1 MRPILPG
8 GKILVVDD
16 NADMRDY
23 LQRILSVHWSVEV
36 ANNGEQAVM
45 SIINNPPDLV
55 VTDMNMTGS
64 DGLALLR
71 EIRANRN
78 TIPVLMLTAQAD
90 EETAVNGLFESADD
104 FIVEPFGARELITRV
119 VAQLEVSRIRQYN
132 RQAVLAS
139 EERYCQLYENLQKKE
154 EQLAYAQRAAGIGL
168 WSYDLKT
175 NTGFVTSE
183 WRHLMGYPEDD
194 EAWSF
199 AKFLMCVHR
208 DDQKRIKATHWKAVN
223 SELGLDTEF
232 RINHPKKG
240 LQWILSRAQYIPP
253 TENNDAARLLGYI
266 MNITERKQF
275 EQVLRLSQERYNCLK
290 MVTAAIVWTAA
301 PDGRIIED
309 VPMWEAFTGQTP
321 AEYKGYGWLNALHP
335 DDRDPTL
342 TLWIDALEIKHPI
355 EVLFRLRLRDG
366 TYQEMLAVGLPVF
379 DVDGNVWE
387 WVGTVTEIR

>member
-1 MRPILPG
+1 MLPG
-8 GKILVVDD
+8 AKILVVDD

-23 LQRILSVHWSVEV
+23 LQRILSVRWRVEV

-78 TIPVLMLTAQAD
+78 AIPILILTAQAD
-90 EETAVNGLFESADD
+90 EETAVNGLFEGAND

-119 VAQLEVSRIRQYN
+119 VAQLEYSHLRQHN
-132 RQAVLAS
+132 RQAILAS
-139 EERYCQLYENLQKKE
+139 EERYRQLYDTLQKKS
-154 EQLAYAQRAAGIGL
+154 EQIDFAQRATDIGL
-168 WSYDLKT
+168 WSYDLQLH
-175 NTGFVTSE
+175 TGFVTPE
-183 WRHLMGYPEDD
+183 WRRLMGYIEDD
-194 EAWSF
+194 QIEWSF
-199 AKFLMCVHR
+199 ARFLTCVHPE
-208 DDQKRIKATHWKAVN
+208 DQKRVKAAHWRAIN
-223 SELGLDTEF
+223 SESGLDIEF
-232 RINHPKKG
+232 RINHPELG
-240 LQWILSRAQYIPP
+240 SQWMIARAQYISP
-253 TENNDAARLLGYI
+253 TNSEAPRLLGYI

-275 EQVLRLSQERYNCLK
+275 DEALRLSQERYNCLK

-342 TLWIDALEIKHPI
+342 TLWTDALEIKHPI
-355 EVLFRLRLRDG
+355 EALFRIRLRNG
-366 TYQEMLAVGLPVF
+366 TYQEMLAVGLPVL
-379 DVDGNVWE
+379 DLNGNVWE
-387 WVGTVTEIR
+387 WVGTVTRVGAG